1 VTGGILLQWSEP
13 DDHSDAILAYRIE
26 AQNSAL
32 TWIEVCD
39 GSDTTVVSGRTC
51 LFPMSTF
58 SDPEQFNIA
67 FLHLVR
73 FRVTAQNINGWGAT
87 SESNEAGATVR
98 TVPRFMNFAQRD
110 PETDNK
116 QIFVFWSPISSVEQT
131 GDAEI
136 ISYGIEWDDGSDGEE
151 WH

>member
-1 VTGGILLQWSEP
+1 
-13 DDHSDAILAYRIE
+13 
-26 AQNSAL
+26 
-32 TWIEVCD
+32 
-39 GSDTTVVSGRTC
+39 
-51 LFPMSTF
+51 MSTF
-58 SDPEQFNIA
+58 SDPEQFNIE

-110 PETDNK
+110 HETDNK